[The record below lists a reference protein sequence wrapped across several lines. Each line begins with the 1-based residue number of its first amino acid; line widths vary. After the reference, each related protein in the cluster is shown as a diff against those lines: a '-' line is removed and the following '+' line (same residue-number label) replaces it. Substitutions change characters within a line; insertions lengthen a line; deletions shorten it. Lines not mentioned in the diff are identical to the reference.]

1 MQRDEQSVA
10 GLRRLWLTALLA
22 APALAV
28 AHHSVVA
35 EYDVDRPVSIK
46 GVITRVDWQNPH
58 IWYYLNV
65 TGDDGAI
72 SEWGVSGGAPGQL
85 MRRGIYKSVLEIGAT
100 VSVEGFQ
107 ARDGSRNMTGRQVT
121 FPDGRNVFTAGP
133 EPTR

>member
-10 GLRRLWLTALLA
+10 GLRRLWLAALLA
-22 APALAV
+22 VPAIAA

-65 TGDDGAI
+65 TGDDGAV

>member
-1 MQRDEQSVA
+1 MQRDQQSVTGFKRIWIA
-10 GLRRLWLTALLA
+10 ALLA
-22 APALAV
+22 VPALA
-28 AHHSVVA
+28 AGHHSVVA
-35 EYDVDRPVSIK
+35 EYDVDRAVSIK

-65 TGDDGAI
+65 TGDDGAVT
-72 SEWGVSGGAPGQL
+72 EWGVSGGAPGQL